1 METIFITGATGT
13 LATEIIRQLAEKP
26 VKVLGGSRQPK
37 PDTTYEVVEFDYA
50 RPETFTSFKRADRVV
65 MIPRPVDMEADQV
78 MIPAIEAAKASGV
91 KQIVLIT
98 GMGINHI
105 PQAPL
110 FLVEQALI
118 TSGVDYT
125 IVRPSFFYDNF
136 TKADAQTIAI
146 GKLYAPAGDGR
157 INFISAKDV
166 AAVSV
171 AALLNPQNANKA
183 FDITGS
189 EAPNYS
195 EVAKELSTALGKP
208 VAYKNI
214 SEEQF
219 AQGLKAAGFADTAIA
234 FFQQVYVSVRAG
246 QNAALT
252 NDVEAATGSKPE
264 GLKEFISRNI
274 QAWA

>member
-13 LATEIIRQLAEKP
+13 LATEIISQLAEKP

-37 PDTTYEVVEFDYA
+37 PDTPYEAVEFDYA

-146 GKLYAPAGDGR
+146 GKLYTPAGDGR

-166 AAVSV
+166 AAVSI
-171 AALLNPQNANKA
+171 AALLNSQNANKA

-208 VAYKNI
+208 VAYENI

-234 FFQQVYVSVRAG
+234 FFQQVYISVRAG

-252 NDVEAATGSKPE
+252 NGVEAATGSKPE
-264 GLKEFISRNI
+264 GLKEFINRNT
-274 QAWA
+274 QVWA